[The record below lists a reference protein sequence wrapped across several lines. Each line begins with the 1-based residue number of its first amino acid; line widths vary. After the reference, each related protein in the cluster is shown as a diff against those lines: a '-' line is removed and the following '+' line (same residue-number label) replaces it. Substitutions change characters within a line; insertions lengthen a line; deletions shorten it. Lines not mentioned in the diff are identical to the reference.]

1 MGASTMRVRDPWL
14 LEDLHSFDEP
24 SDWTVA
30 AELSTFVRHEPLEHE
45 GGFRALLED
54 ADANWPGDES

>member
-30 AELSTFVRHEPLEHE
+30 AELSTLVRHEPPEHE